1 MHTTIMRSWMFNV
14 YLNALYA
21 MWNPICL
28 IGRRCN
34 WLIDGTRFGIVYKCA
49 YHLQICSKI
58 WMHAIKRFQFV
69 ANAGYDTLFC
79 TIVRCTYHVR
89 SVEFDCYEQR
99 LCEQWV
105 LGAPYVHDARW
116 HAARIYTHE
125 SRTCNTKYP
134 STHPYMYKALL
145 DSPLGDDIVL
155 FASKFENTHSPAPD
169 TQRVHIVHLFTI
181 SGQNW
186 IWREISWNKICKNK
200 LQRMRQWDTYTHL
213 FNQPVSQLNR
223 RVCTQRIRHSFAL

>member
-134 STHPYMYKALL
+134 STHPYMYKAH
-145 DSPLGDDIVL
+145 
-155 FASKFENTHSPAPD
+155 A
-169 TQRVHIVHLFTI
+169 TI
-181 SGQNW
+181 STMNVNLFCFFSLSSTL
-186 IWREISWNKICKNK
+186 RLATISYCSPRNSKTHTAQHPTPSEYTSFIC
-200 LQRMRQWDTYTHL
+200 LLYL
-213 FNQPVSQLNR
+213 V
-223 RVCTQRIRHSFAL
+223 RIEYGEK